1 MSTLFWDVTTLF
13 FYIVLYFW
21 DKYDMIQKEDKKMS
35 ERSERILRAIKESN
49 LSYGE
54 ISNITSI
61 PKSALQR
68 YATGETDKIPI
79 ERIELIAKATGV
91 TSEYLMGWV
100 QNSQDERFSPES
112 ALLSAKV
119 AKNPELKELVS
130 IYLSLND
137 TGRKKLIDN
146 ALDLIRIYS
155 DKKDT

>member
-1 MSTLFWDVTTLF
+1 
-13 FYIVLYFW
+13 
-21 DKYDMIQKEDKKMS
+21 MS